1 MMILTVVSFL
11 LVMSLVVFVHE
22 LGHFLVAKR
31 SGIVVEEFGF
41 GFPPR
46 LIKVGERNG
55 TLYSINAI
63 PFGGFVRMRGEDDPS
78 QPGSFAAAPKR
89 ARTLTL
95 VAGAAMNF
103 VLAIVLLAVL
113 TVLTGVPDETRPGI
127 IIKGIAAGSP
137 AEQAGLQVDDRI
149 VGADGTP
156 LASVEDLQRY
166 TAGHAGQPVTYEIVR
181 RDPAGAETTLK
192 VTMTPRANPPAQQG
206 ALGIQI
212 DTPTRPPKAWEA
224 VWLGLRTTGEVIYL
238 TFQIPATLIRE
249 GRPIS
254 EAGFMGPVGIAATTG
269 DVVRSA
275 VAVNSV
281 RPVLWFVGLLSIALG
296 VTNLLPIPG
305 LDGGRLLFVVVEAVR
320 RKRIEPSQEG
330 VVHLVGFGLLLL
342 LVGIVTIREVTAL
355 VNGTFPTLGIH

>member
-1 MMILTVVSFL
+1 MILTIVSFL
-11 LVMSLVVFVHE
+11 LVMSVVVFVHE

-46 LIKVGERNG
+46 LIKLGERGG
-55 TLYSINAI
+55 TVYSINAI
-63 PFGGFVRMRGEDDPS
+63 PFGGFVRMRGEDDPT
-78 QPGSFAAAPKR
+78 QPGSFASASKR

-103 VLAIVLLAVL
+103 LLAIVLLAIL
-113 TVLTGVPDETRPGI
+113 TVLTGLPDQSRSGAVVQ
-127 IIKGIAAGSP
+127 GIAAGSP
-137 AEQAGLQVDDRI
+137 AEQAGLGIGDRI
-149 VGADGTP
+149 VGADGTA
-156 LASVEDLQRY
+156 LRTMDDLQRY
-166 TAGHAGQPVTYEIVR
+166 TASHLGEVVTYEVLR
-181 RDPAGAETTLK
+181 RDTAGAETTVK
-192 VTMTPRANPPAQQG
+192 VTMTPRTNPPPQQG

-212 DTPTRPPKAWEA
+212 DIPRRPPKVWEA
-224 VWLGLRTTGEVIYL
+224 AWAGIGATGEVIYL

-254 EAGFMGPVGIAATTG
+254 DAGFMGPVGIAATTG
-269 DVVRSA
+269 EVVRSA
-275 VAVNSV
+275 VAVNSA
-281 RPVLWFVGLLSIALG
+281 RPVFWFIALLSIALG

-330 VVHLVGFGLLLL
+330 LVHLVGFGLLLL
-342 LVGIVTIREVTAL
+342 LVSIVTVREVTAL
-355 VNGTFPTLGIH
+355 VNGTFPSLSIH

>member
-1 MMILTVVSFL
+1 MILTVVSFL
-11 LVMSLVVFVHE
+11 LVMSVVVFVHE

-46 LIKVGERNG
+46 LVKLGERNG
-55 TLYSINAI
+55 TVYSINAI

-78 QPGSFAAAPKR
+78 QPGSFASASKR

-103 VLAIVLLAVL
+103 ALAIVLLAVL
-113 TVLTGVPDETRPGI
+113 TILTGVPDETRSGTQV
-127 IIKGIAAGSP
+127 KGIAVGSP
-137 AEQAGLQVDDRI
+137 AEQAGLRIEDRI

-156 LASVEDLQRY
+156 LATVNDLQRY
-166 TAGHAGQPVTYEIVR
+166 TSSHTGQPVAYEVIR
-181 RDPAGAETTLK
+181 RDPSGEDTTLK
-192 VTMTPRANPPAQQG
+192 IIMTPRTNPPAQQG

-212 DTPTRPPKAWEA
+212 DIATRPPKVWEA
-224 VWLGLRTTGEVIYL
+224 AWSGVRMTGEVVYL

-281 RPVLWFVGLLSIALG
+281 SPVLWFIGLLSIALG

-305 LDGGRLLFVVVEAVR
+305 LDGGRLLFVFVEAVR

-330 VVHLVGFGLLLL
+330 IVHLVGFGLLLL
-342 LVGIVTIREVTAL
+342 LVGIITVHEVTAL

>member
-1 MMILTVVSFL
+1 MILTVVSFL
-11 LVMSLVVFVHE
+11 LVMSVVVFVHE

-31 SGIVVEEFGF
+31 SGIFVEEFGF

-46 LIKVGERNG
+46 LIKLGERNG
-55 TLYSINAI
+55 TVYSINTI

-78 QPGSFAAAPKR
+78 LPGSFASASKR
-89 ARTLTL
+89 ARALTL
-95 VAGAAMNF
+95 VAGATMNF
-103 VLAIVLLAVL
+103 LLAIVLLAVL
-113 TVLTGVPDETRPGI
+113 TAITGVPDDSRPGTL
-127 IIKGIAAGSP
+127 IKGIAAGSP
-137 AEQAGLQVDDRI
+137 AEQAGLQIGDRI
-149 VGADGTP
+149 VAADGTP
-156 LASVEDLQRY
+156 LASVNDLQRY
-166 TAGHAGQPVTYEIVR
+166 TAGHTGRSVTYEIVR
-181 RDPAGAETTLK
+181 RDPSGSEMTLQ
-192 VTMTPRANPPAQQG
+192 VTMTPRTNPPSQQG

-212 DTPTRPPKAWEA
+212 DIPTRPPKIWEA
-224 VWLGLRTTGEVIYL
+224 VWSGVKATGEVIYL

-254 EAGFMGPVGIAATTG
+254 DAGFMGPVGIAATTG

-275 VAVNSV
+275 VAVSSAS
-281 RPVLWFVGLLSIALG
+281 PVLWFVGLLSIALG

-305 LDGGRLLFVVVEAVR
+305 LDGGRLLFVFVEAVR

-342 LVGIVTIREVTAL
+342 LVGIITVREVTAL